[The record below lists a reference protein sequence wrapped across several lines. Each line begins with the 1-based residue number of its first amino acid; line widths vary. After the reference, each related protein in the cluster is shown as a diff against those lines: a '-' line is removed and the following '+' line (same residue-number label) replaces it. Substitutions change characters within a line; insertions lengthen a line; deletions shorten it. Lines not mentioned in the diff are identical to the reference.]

1 MNKLKYSFLLCAALF
16 CATAYAITV
25 DLEEPRTIVA
35 PRIEYDLKSD
45 ILKTVG
51 ETEITNK
58 SGQRLTLVDSYIN
71 QKSEGVAG
79 NEVKIWL
86 GDHVYVE
93 SDNIVHKGD
102 ITTARH
108 AMFTA
113 CDGCDSFGNAW
124 QMSTYKIVH
133 NNDSRMLYF
142 YSPVLRAY
150 DIPVLWWPYFEMP
163 DPSVKYKTGFLMPD
177 LASTNK
183 MGTQINIPFYVS
195 ISDTHDLTL
204 TTSILTRENP
214 LFQIQHRLNAPH
226 SEYRT
231 QGSFT
236 RNRAGEN
243 RWHIFNDDV
252 IELGEY
258 ARATIFLERTSDKT
272 YLQKYGFYQD
282 QPYLDSGAKLELFGQ
297 SSYVVAD
304 AHIFQE
310 LRNATGIQTAPA
322 GNILP
327 NVRATYQT
335 APIFGETYA
344 TFNADVLGISGD
356 NTSTQRMIGD
366 VRLTAPW
373 TLWGGNRLTASMSA
387 RYDLY
392 HFNNTEMVNGDV
404 FSGFKNRFLPS
415 GYLEWGLPMY
425 KPSGKW
431 TQILEPRARL
441 TIMRHLDEEEMALN
455 NDSAGTILTD
465 SALFSTNRLAGLD
478 LWENGTYADYGLR
491 WATFNTSGTNVEAF
505 LGQTYDFTERPSID
519 LNSGFH
525 NGLSDYV
532 GRVSYNNMRGF
543 NIATRFRLNQD
554 TLALNHIET
563 NARIRLGKNFLN
575 IGHIWS
581 QNLDTELI
589 ETTDVNEAVLGVG
602 VQLSN
607 RWSARWNGIYSMV
620 YGQFIRHSGGLYY
633 NHPCYYLSVEYKH
646 DNTIKNDYVGNTTF
660 QFRFGMAINGK
671 QY

>member
-25 DLEEPRTIVA
+25 DLEESRTIVA

-71 QKSEGVAG
+71 QKSKGVAG

-113 CDGCDSFGNAW
+113 CDDCDSFGNAW
-124 QMSTYKIVH
+124 QISTYKIVH

-258 ARATIFLERTSDKT
+258 ARATIFLERTS
-272 YLQKYGFYQD
+272 
-282 QPYLDSGAKLELFGQ
+282 
-297 SSYVVAD
+297 
-304 AHIFQE
+304 
-310 LRNATGIQTAPA
+310 
-322 GNILP
+322 
-327 NVRATYQT
+327 NVTKA
-335 APIFGETYA
+335 
-344 TFNADVLGISGD
+344 
-356 NTSTQRMIGD
+356 
-366 VRLTAPW
+366 
-373 TLWGGNRLTASMSA
+373 
-387 RYDLY
+387 
-392 HFNNTEMVNGDV
+392 
-404 FSGFKNRFLPS
+404 
-415 GYLEWGLPMY
+415 
-425 KPSGKW
+425 
-431 TQILEPRARL
+431 
-441 TIMRHLDEEEMALN
+441 
-455 NDSAGTILTD
+455 
-465 SALFSTNRLAGLD
+465 
-478 LWENGTYADYGLR
+478 
-491 WATFNTSGTNVEAF
+491 
-505 LGQTYDFTERPSID
+505 
-519 LNSGFH
+519 
-525 NGLSDYV
+525 
-532 GRVSYNNMRGF
+532 
-543 NIATRFRLNQD
+543 
-554 TLALNHIET
+554 
-563 NARIRLGKNFLN
+563 
-575 IGHIWS
+575 
-581 QNLDTELI
+581 
-589 ETTDVNEAVLGVG
+589 
-602 VQLSN
+602 
-607 RWSARWNGIYSMV
+607 
-620 YGQFIRHSGGLYY
+620 
-633 NHPCYYLSVEYKH
+633 
-646 DNTIKNDYVGNTTF
+646 
-660 QFRFGMAINGK
+660 
-671 QY
+671 

>member
-93 SDNIVHKGD
+93 SDNIVREGD

-113 CDGCDSFGNAW
+113 CDDCDSFGNAW
-124 QMSTYKIVH
+124 QISTYKIVH
-133 NNDSRMLYF
+133 NNDSRTLYF

-554 TLALNHIET
+554 TLALNHMET

-607 RWSARWNGIYSMV
+607 RWAARWNGIYSMV
-620 YGQFIRHSGGLYY
+620 YGQFIRHTGGLYY

>member
-25 DLEEPRTIVA
+25 DLEESRTIVA

-93 SDNIVHKGD
+93 SDNVVHKGD

-113 CDGCDSFGNAW
+113 CDDCDSFGNAW
-124 QMSTYKIVH
+124 QISTYKIVH
-133 NNDSRMLYF
+133 NNDSRTLYF

-441 TIMRHLDEEEMALN
+441 TMMRHLDEEEMALN

-554 TLALNHIET
+554 TLALNHMET

-589 ETTDVNEAVLGVG
+589 ETTDVNEAVIGVG

-607 RWSARWNGIYSMV
+607 RWAARWNGIYSMV

>member
-25 DLEEPRTIVA
+25 DLEESRTIVA

-71 QKSEGVAG
+71 QKSKGVAG

-113 CDGCDSFGNAW
+113 CDDCDSFGNAW
-124 QMSTYKIVH
+124 QISTYKIVH

-310 LRNATGIQTAPA
+310 LRNATGIQTTPA

-404 FSGFKNRFLPS
+404 FSGFKKRFLPS
-415 GYLEWGLPMY
+415 GYLEWGVPMY

-554 TLALNHIET
+554 TLALNHMET

-607 RWSARWNGIYSMV
+607 RWAARWNGIYSMV
-620 YGQFIRHSGGLYY
+620 YGQFIRHTGGLYY

>member
-93 SDNIVHKGD
+93 SDNIVREGD

-113 CDGCDSFGNAW
+113 CDDCDSFGNAW
-124 QMSTYKIVH
+124 QISTYKIVH
-133 NNDSRMLYF
+133 NNDSRTLYF

-214 LFQIQHRLNAPH
+214 LFQIQHRLNASH

-532 GRVSYNNMRGF
+532 GRVSYNNMHGF

-554 TLALNHIET
+554 TLALNHMET

-607 RWSARWNGIYSMV
+607 RWAARWNGIYSMV
-620 YGQFIRHSGGLYY
+620 YGQFIRHTGGLYY

>member
-86 GDHVYVE
+86 GDHVYIE

-113 CDGCDSFGNAW
+113 CDDCDSFGNAW
-124 QMSTYKIVH
+124 QISTYKIVH

-373 TLWGGNRLTASMSA
+373 TLWGGNRLTARMSA

-441 TIMRHLDEEEMALN
+441 TMMRHLDEEEMALN

-554 TLALNHIET
+554 TLALNHMET

-602 VQLSN
+602 IQLILYLN
-607 RWSARWNGIYSMV
+607 FETIYDQCSRNFFPV
-620 YGQFIRHSGGLYY
+620 
-633 NHPCYYLSVEYKH
+633 
-646 DNTIKNDYVGNTTF
+646 
-660 QFRFGMAINGK
+660 
-671 QY
+671 

>member
-86 GDHVYVE
+86 GDHVYIE

-113 CDGCDSFGNAW
+113 CDDCDSFGNAW
-124 QMSTYKIVH
+124 QISTYKIVH

-226 SEYRT
+226 SEYRS

-554 TLALNHIET
+554 TLALNHMET

-602 VQLSN
+602 IQLSN
-607 RWSARWNGIYSMV
+607 RWAARWNGIYSMV
-620 YGQFIRHSGGLYY
+620 YGQFIRHTGGLFY

>member
-25 DLEEPRTIVA
+25 DLEESRTIVA

-71 QKSEGVAG
+71 QKSKGVAG

-93 SDNIVHKGD
+93 SDNVVHKGD

-113 CDGCDSFGNAW
+113 CDDCDSFGNAW
-124 QMSTYKIVH
+124 QISTYKIVH
-133 NNDSRMLYF
+133 NNDSRTLYF
-142 YSPVLRAY
+142 YSPVLRVY

-310 LRNATGIQTAPA
+310 LRNATGIQTTPA

-441 TIMRHLDEEEMALN
+441 TMMRHLDEEEMALN

-491 WATFNTSGTNVEAF
+491 WATFNTSGTNIEAF

-554 TLALNHIET
+554 TLALNHMET
-563 NARIRLGKNFLN
+563 NARIRLGKKFLN

-646 DNTIKNDYVGNTTF
+646 DNTIKNDYIGNTTF

>member
-86 GDHVYVE
+86 GDHVYIE
-93 SDNIVHKGD
+93 SDNIVREGD

-113 CDGCDSFGNAW
+113 CDDCDSFGNAW
-124 QMSTYKIVH
+124 QISTYKIVH
-133 NNDSRMLYF
+133 NNDSRTLYF

-183 MGTQINIPFYVS
+183 MGTQINIPFYIS

-554 TLALNHIET
+554 TLALNHMET

-607 RWSARWNGIYSMV
+607 RWAARWNGIYSMV
-620 YGQFIRHSGGLYY
+620 YGQFIRHTGGLYY

>member
-1 MNKLKYSFLLCAALF
+1 MNKLKYSFLLCVALF

-25 DLEEPRTIVA
+25 DLEESRTIVA

-71 QKSEGVAG
+71 QKSKGVAG

-93 SDNIVHKGD
+93 SDNVVHEGD

-113 CDGCDSFGNAW
+113 CDDCDSFGNAW
-124 QMSTYKIVH
+124 QISTYKIVH
-133 NNDSRMLYF
+133 NNDSRTLYF
-142 YSPVLRAY
+142 YSPVLRVY

-310 LRNATGIQTAPA
+310 LRNATGNQTTPA

-465 SALFSTNRLAGLD
+465 SALFSTNRLSGLD

-491 WATFNTSGTNVEAF
+491 WATFNTSGTNIEAF

-554 TLALNHIET
+554 TLALNHMET

-589 ETTDVNEAVLGVG
+589 ETTDVNEAVIGVG

-607 RWSARWNGIYSMV
+607 RWAARWNGIYSMV